1 MPTPTFV
8 LVHGGWAGAWCW
20 RDLTLVLDA
29 RGVAWRAVELAS
41 SRAGADPT
49 TDLADDAGQVIAAAR
64 GAGPVMLVGH
74 SYGGSVITEA
84 APDIEDLRGL
94 IYVAALLPQRGESS
108 TDASRAAKA
117 RTRLDEA
124 IYVEGEILRLRPDI
138 ARDALYNDC
147 DDELAQ
153 WALDRLSTQ
162 TLASFRSVRT
172 SVDLDVPTRYIACS
186 EDRAIDPATQAV
198 MAQRCSDV
206 TVLSS
211 GHSPFLSQPNA
222 LADALLTSFE

>member
-1 MPTPTFV
+1 MSSPIFV

-20 RDLTLVLDA
+20 RDLTRVLDA
-29 RGVAWRAVELAS
+29 RGATWRALDLPS
-41 SRAGADPT
+41 SQVGTSAT
-49 TDLADDAGQVIAAAR
+49 TDLRDDASSVVEVTR
-64 GAGPVMLVGH
+64 GAGPVLLVGH

-124 IYVEGEILRLRPDI
+124 IYVDGEILRLRPDI

-147 DDELAQ
+147 DAELAQ
-153 WALDRLSTQ
+153 WALDHLSTQ

-172 SVDLDVPTRYIACS
+172 SVDLDVRTRYITCS
-186 EDRAIDPATQAV
+186 EDRAIDPATQSI
-198 MAQRCSDV
+198 MADRCDDV

-211 GHSPFLSQPNA
+211 GHSPFLSQPVA
-222 LADALLTSFE
+222 LADALLNSFE